1 MCIRDSIHTAPLASF
16 SAAADFALKTLARLA
31 VPFFFTATGFFLL
44 GELVRPGLRPRT
56 LSPGVRRFLKK
67 TGVLYALSLIHICF
81 THTVPFSQR
90 QAGGHVDARGLQR
103 IFFRI
108 IKKAMGQLNLIHLS
122 HGCLLYTSYVG
133 WPHAGLMAQRGVTL
147 EEYIGAL
154 GAYTPEQPLHA
165 EAGGRGFDI
174 FRVPLGPEGARFDA
188 PRDRVWQASAD
199 NCGGLVVTVWG
210 AV

>member
-1 MCIRDSIHTAPLASF
+1 MNHGIFAMLA
-16 SAAADFALKTLARLA
+16 
-31 VPFFFTATGFFLL
+31 G
-44 GELVRPGLRPRT
+44 
-56 LSPGVRRFLKK
+56 
-67 TGVLYALSLIHICF
+67 
-81 THTVPFSQR
+81 
-90 QAGGHVDARGLQR
+90 
-103 IFFRI
+103 
-108 IKKAMGQLNLIHLS
+108 
-122 HGCLLYTSYVG
+122 
-133 WPHAGLMAQRGVTL
+133 PHAGLMAQRGVTL

-210 AV
+210 TV